1 MVLYNS
7 DKFVLISTSDVSS
20 EPSNPSE
27 ARTVV
32 TGFKGVRQSASSV
45 LSKWHMFSILPAS
58 NPKQIMMLPFEER
71 ITG

>member
-27 ARTVV
+27 VV